1 MNSLPSFSHRRGLAS
16 ISSGLALFLLLVSIV
31 SLKMTINTIPRQ
43 KIPGASVI
51 YLPSGKYLKYIT
63 FGFPSLAA
71 DLIYLWAIQY
81 YSTYTIVDRY
91 QYLEH
96 IFSVIAELDPRYQDP
111 YEVGAL
117 IAIYE
122 ARNLELGLK
131 ILDLGLAKNPD
142 QWIFPFQ
149 AGHYA
154 QMAKDFDLARRYYEK
169 TMKIPGAPDIAKRL
183 YAAASFKVMDL
194 ETAWET
200 WQEIYATATD
210 PRVKEIASRH
220 LYRVKAAMDIKI
232 LEDAIAR
239 FKQRFGRYP
248 QELAELVKFRLL
260 SSLPKD
266 LDGDDYLYNPEKG
279 EVGPPKIWWKK

>member
-1 MNSLPSFSHRRGLAS
+1 MKPRSSLFHRRGMAEVSLV
-16 ISSGLALFLLLVSIV
+16 LTLFLLLTGIV
-31 SLKMTINTIPRQ
+31 SLRMIVKSIPRQ

-96 IFSVIAELDPRYQDP
+96 IFSVIAELDPMYQDP

-154 QMAKDFDLARRYYEK
+154 QMARDFDLARKYYEK

-183 YAAASFKVMDL
+183 YAAASFKLMDL
-194 ETAWET
+194 QTAWET
-200 WQEIYATATD
+200 WQEIHATATD
-210 PRVKEIASRH
+210 PRIKEIAIRH
-220 LYRVKAAMDIKI
+220 LYRVKAAMDIRI
-232 LEDAIAR
+232 FEEAIAR
-239 FKQRFGRYP
+239 FKHRFGRNP
-248 QELAELVKFRLL
+248 ARLKELVETGLL
-260 SSLPKD
+260 HSLPKD
-266 LDGDDYLYNPEKG
+266 LDGDDYLYDPEKG
-279 EVGPPKIWWKK
+279 EVSPPKVWWKK